1 MANIEHRFA
10 TEEDFERL
18 PAFVIGFPIRGKKPL
33 AQEEESENTDEA
45 ESEQ

>member
-1 MANIEHRFA
+1 MAKIEHRFA
-10 TEEDFERL
+10 TDEDFERL

-33 AQEEESENTDEA
+33 AQQEESEDADDA